1 MTDKGITLCNFSRG
15 GSCRGELNNLTQ
27 FYTAMTGEKTNHY
40 STCTDYINYV
50 DLELTIVR
58 ASQCDECIYYLHS
71 DIQSSCLILN
81 VTIDVQDMIPLCN
94 ASLLDG
100 NKFVNLSCK
109 WFPRAYGDRMQLL
122 VRNQT
127 MQSFEYE
134 PPTIELGAMRARNAT
149 RVISATISIQDMFDN
164 RIPDICIVS
173 NPTMGFEDQCNFE
186 LFMSA
191 IVREISDKRNEIIF
205 TCCTETDEVPSFWW
219 YIKNTELRPVN
230 LVGQSLKLHI
240 NDSNVSSSAS
250 NELVALICG
259 KEMGNGLVLYGIG
272 ELANNLRYNKGVTI
286 LSKIVAER
294 AGSGVPHNKQRFLHR
309 FNITAICYPPINN
322 NLFRVFSD
330 NEMWISIIV
339 ILAISLMLN
348 IFVCLKNVIT
358 S

>member
-1 MTDKGITLCNFSRG
+1 MPGKYFAVLVISLYTTICDGSTSPLVFPQCDQPLHKVVRVNSGGNATLRLRLLIVSYDYHWERNFTWVTDKGITLCNFSRG
-15 GSCRGELNNLTQ
+15 GSCRVEINNLTQ

-40 STCTDYINYV
+40 SSCTDYINYV

-127 MQSFEYE
+127 MQSFEFE
-134 PPTIELGAMRARNAT
+134 PPTKELGAVWAWNAT
-149 RVISATISIQDMFDN
+149 TVISATISTQDMFDN
-164 RIPDICIVS
+164 RIPDVCIVS

-186 LFMSA
+186 LFMSPL
-191 IVREISDKRNEIIF
+191 IRKISDKRSEIIF

-219 YIKNTELRPVN
+219 YFKNTELRPVDM
-230 LVGQSLKLHI
+230 VGQLLKLHI
-240 NDSNVSSSAS
+240 NDSNLSSSAS

-259 KEMGNGLVLYGIG
+259 KEMHNGLVLYGIG
-272 ELANNLRYNKGVTI
+272 ELANNLYLTTRM
-286 LSKIVAER
+286 S
-294 AGSGVPHNKQRFLHR
+294 
-309 FNITAICYPPINN
+309 
-322 NLFRVFSD
+322 
-330 NEMWISIIV
+330 
-339 ILAISLMLN
+339 
-348 IFVCLKNVIT
+348 
-358 S
+358 